1 MTRNEENDLKTFEK
15 LILAAE
21 DFDDPEAG
29 RFRAALAELCEAEDI
44 CKVTVEHQAVDM
56 SERVRIQQQM
66 YPPLGVPVCE
76 EELRLIEKQYI
87 YDDLSVVMRLY
98 VQPLFKDENDEDRLK
113 TEAIMRLVAL
123 RAHHRY
129 LHEHRFSLHRV
140 DPQTGVYNQD
150 YALSWIG
157 ELIENGVVEKYSGC
171 SFNIRGMSVI
181 NNRYGMEN
189 GTKVLRAYAQT
200 LQEKIGT
207 DGIVARIAGDRF
219 LVFFRNEMLQTV
231 IRYLEGYELTDIE
244 GIRVPLTVSAWAGFD
259 LIRRGETPMGI
270 IDRMNAALR
279 TAKYNSNMTYVFYDE
294 QIEQTVNTNKHIE
307 SLFKSALRDGEFKV
321 FYQPKVDLKQ
331 YTLAGAEALCR
342 WLHDGR
348 LVMPYQFI
356 PVLEN
361 SRDICTLDFYIL
373 DRACRDIRRWLD
385 EDRPVVRIS
394 VNLSRCHMGD
404 PLLCEKILEIIDRYK
419 VPHRY
424 IEIEL
429 TETTTDMGFEDMQ
442 KLVRGLTAEGI
453 SCSVDDFGVGYS
465 SMNVLREMPWSQIK
479 IDRNFMPSGNGDS
492 EDEKKKTM
500 LKSLITMAHSLGLGC
515 IAEGVETIEQIVLL
529 KTYGCYTAQGF
540 YFDHPMTAE
549 DFEARMTQSL

>member
-1 MTRNEENDLKTFEK
+1 
-15 LILAAE
+15 
-21 DFDDPEAG
+21 
-29 RFRAALAELCEAEDI
+29 
-44 CKVTVEHQAVDM
+44 
-56 SERVRIQQQM
+56 
-66 YPPLGVPVCE
+66 
-76 EELRLIEKQYI
+76 
-87 YDDLSVVMRLY
+87 
-98 VQPLFKDENDEDRLK
+98 
-113 TEAIMRLVAL
+113 
-123 RAHHRY
+123 
-129 LHEHRFSLHRV
+129 
-140 DPQTGVYNQD
+140 
-150 YALSWIG
+150 
-157 ELIENGVVEKYSGC
+157 
-171 SFNIRGMSVI
+171 
-181 NNRYGMEN
+181 
-189 GTKVLRAYAQT
+189 
-200 LQEKIGT
+200 
-207 DGIVARIAGDRF
+207 
-219 LVFFRNEMLQTV
+219 
-231 IRYLEGYELTDIE
+231 
-244 GIRVPLTVSAWAGFD
+244 
-259 LIRRGETPMGI
+259 
-270 IDRMNAALR
+270 
-279 TAKYNSNMTYVFYDE
+279 
-294 QIEQTVNTNKHIE
+294 
-307 SLFKSALRDGEFKV
+307 
-321 FYQPKVDLKQ
+321 
-331 YTLAGAEALCR
+331 
-342 WLHDGR
+342 
-348 LVMPYQFI
+348 MPYQFI
-356 PVLEN
+356 PVLES

-404 PLLCEKILEIIDRYK
+404 PLLCEKVLEIIDRHK